1 MLNFELKLFPFPLCY
16 TSKLEIYRYPVS
28 TLISHFR
35 VQMTFVPPLCETEYL
50 TKKLILK
57 VSKYINY
64 AILCTAYTHVIR
76 YLRDANEK
84 KKKSCCDTTKPS
96 QVYFLIYY
104 NFHRQTTIDAT
115 TDRRPPIIY
124 INTGIVVK
132 NPFLSRTDNST
143 LFRSHRNN
151 RSLFLYDSLM
161 WIFHVD

>member
-1 MLNFELKLFPFPLCY
+1 MLYVKIGDLSIPGINAHFPFSCTNDVCSTTLWNRIFNKEINPQSFKVYKLCDPL
-16 TSKLEIYRYPVS
+16 YR
-28 TLISHFR
+28 IHGR
-35 VQMTFVPPLCETEYL
+35 
-50 TKKLILK
+50 
-57 VSKYINY
+57 
-64 AILCTAYTHVIR
+64 YTHVIR

-132 NPFLSRTDNST
+132 NPFLSRTDDST